1 MKSIDYLWKTYSPYF
16 AFPLNNKIDP
26 GFIKGPI
33 FEMKYNNF
41 QTTSDKKYLVPDF
54 VNSISHRDCSLNV

>member
-26 GFIKGPI
+26 GFMKGPI
-33 FEMKYNNF
+33 FKMKYNNF

-54 VNSISHRDCSLNV
+54 VQAISLRDCNLKV